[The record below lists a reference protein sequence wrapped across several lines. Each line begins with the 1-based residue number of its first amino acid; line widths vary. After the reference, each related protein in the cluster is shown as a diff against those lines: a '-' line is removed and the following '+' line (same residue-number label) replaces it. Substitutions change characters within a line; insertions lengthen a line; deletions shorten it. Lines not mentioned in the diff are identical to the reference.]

1 MFYSIPVQVRFSFVN
16 DDGEEEILYG
26 IAYKDEVICAC
37 CGGVFEIEEVTIL
50 DDFPWANFALAISK

>member
-16 DDGEEEILYG
+16 DDGEKEILYG
-26 IAYKDEVICAC
+26 IAYQDKVICAC

-50 DDFPWANFALAISK
+50 DDFTWENFTFAIKE